1 MQPFSPLF
9 PACYNILV
17 GNIRPHIL
25 STHFTS
31 TMTGLTAVSDARL
44 FPSDQEGTLSSSLL
58 EFLRAFLRTM
68 RELKTYQ
75 SFYSYLLSLKSR
87 LLEQILHEK
96 FSYAF
101 SDQIPFPKMNYL
113 KGFKLKQCFFI
124 LS

>member
-9 PACYNILV
+9 PACFCILV
-17 GNIRPHIL
+17 AGNIRPHIL

-31 TMTGLTAVSDARL
+31 TMTGYTAVSDARL

-75 SFYSYLLSLKSR
+75 SFYSYLPSLKSR
-87 LLEQILHEK
+87 LLEQISHDCWNGPT
-96 FSYAF
+96 Y
-101 SDQIPFPKMNYL
+101 
-113 KGFKLKQCFFI
+113 
-124 LS
+124 

>member
-17 GNIRPHIL
+17 AGNIRPHIF

-58 EFLRAFLRTM
+58 EFHRVFLRTM
-68 RELKTYQ
+68 REFKTYQ
-75 SFYSYLLSLKSR
+75 SYILICLLSNPDYWSKYRTIAGLVPHIKPS
-87 LLEQILHEK
+87 
-96 FSYAF
+96 
-101 SDQIPFPKMNYL
+101 
-113 KGFKLKQCFFI
+113 
-124 LS
+124 